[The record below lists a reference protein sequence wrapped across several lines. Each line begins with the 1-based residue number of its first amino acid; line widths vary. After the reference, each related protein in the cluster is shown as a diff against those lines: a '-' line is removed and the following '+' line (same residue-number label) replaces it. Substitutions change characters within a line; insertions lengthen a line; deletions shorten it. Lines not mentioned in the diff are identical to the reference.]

1 MPGVLPEVIVLAAV
15 APEEVIALHP
25 QVLVRGRQAQ
35 ALDQGHLVHLLVHPV
50 QEEEE
55 GNIILFYL

>member
-1 MPGVLPEVIVLAAV
+1 MPGVLPEVIVLAAAV
-15 APEEVIALHP
+15 ALEEAIALHP
-25 QVLVRGRQAQ
+25 QAQ
-35 ALDQGHLVHLLVHPV
+35 GHLAQVQGHLVRLLVHPV